1 MLPAVIANIDNQ
13 DDQQFMME
21 VYQKYHRFM
30 YYQAKK
36 WISES
41 PAQEDVVQDA
51 LVKLIPK
58 APLLRQLDD
67 ARLVSYI
74 AHTVRNTAFK
84 LLQRQAR
91 ADRVLTDSG
100 IDELGDKAAEGF
112 SAPEDLVIHE
122 EQKEAFRQ
130 IWADLPERER
140 LLLEGK
146 YLFHQSDEELAE
158 WLGCKPGSVRMALTR
173 ARRAVLNE
181 LKRRENGDTSG
192 KTPGTV

>member
-1 MLPAVIANIDNQ
+1 MFPAVITNIDNQ
-13 DDQQFMME
+13 DDRQFMME

-30 YYQAKK
+30 YHQAKK

-58 APLLRQLDD
+58 APLLRKLDD

-84 LLQRQAR
+84 HLQRRAR
-91 ADRVLTDSG
+91 AGRVLTDSG
-100 IDELGDKAAEGF
+100 LDELEDEAAEGF
-112 SAPEDLVIHE
+112 SAPEDLVIRK

-130 IWADLPERER
+130 VWADLPERER

-181 LKRRENGDTSG
+181 LKRRENGDTSE
-192 KTPGTV
+192 KASGTV